1 MARFIVSAILVA
13 SSLTSFSQDLF
24 KISLSDFEL
33 NTDSMSFKISEIVD
47 ARKDSK
53 VIGIIQ
59 RGVTNRKD
67 LAVFEKPGVQELD
80 ELLKRANLFS
90 KDKGIVLRISELTVS
105 EITSMWRETARGE
118 ISMDFFIP
126 YNQDYYYVTS
136 VHATIETRGSDV
148 TAFHASNVA
157 TVIEN
162 ALIQFSKRATEV
174 NSVQPFAKED
184 LIDPAQSFRSLSSMP
199 IVKATDYK
207 EGYYTTFDEFINNA
221 PSVSINCSVKLDDFS
236 LINCD
241 GEEKETSVYGF
252 AKDNQLFIAFH
263 QDFYPIQ
270 KINNEFIFFGP
281 RERSGKD
288 IEDAYKGMIVPRQI
302 GKRGNNPMYK
312 IDLKTGVIKN
322 GNGFLN

>member
-1 MARFIVSAILVA
+1 MARLIVSAMLIA
-13 SSLTSFSQDLF
+13 SSLTSYSQDLF
-24 KISLSDFEL
+24 KISLADFTP
-33 NTDSMSFKISEIVD
+33 NTDSISFKISEIID
-47 ARKDSK
+47 ARKDNK

-67 LAVFEKPGVQELD
+67 LAVFEKSGVQELD
-80 ELLKRANLFS
+80 DLLKRSNLFS
-90 KDKGIVLRISELTVS
+90 KDKGIVMRISELAVS
-105 EITSMWRETARGE
+105 EITSMWRETARAE
-118 ISMDFFIP
+118 ISVDFFIP
-126 YNQDYYYVTS
+126 YNQDYYYITS
-136 VHATIETRGSDV
+136 VYATIETRGSDV
-148 TAFHASNVA
+148 TAYHASNVA
-157 TVIEN
+157 MVIEN
-162 ALIQFSKRATEV
+162 ALVQFSTRATEV
-174 NSVQPFAKED
+174 NSVQPFTKED
-184 LIDPAQSFRSLSSMP
+184 LMDPAESFRSLSSMP
-199 IVKATDYK
+199 IVKATEYK
-207 EGYYTTFDEFINNA
+207 DGYYTTFDEFINNE
-221 PSVSINCSVKLDDFS
+221 PSVSINCAVKLDDSS

-241 GEEKETSVYGF
+241 GDEKEVSVYGF

-322 GNGFLN
+322 DNGFLN